1 MTIKFY
7 QNSSE
12 PIAVDKALLE
22 LIEVEGALRE
32 SSSIVD
38 PILNVSDLYDYVG
51 SINYAYIEEFDR
63 YYFVKN
69 ITSVRENLWRMSL
82 HVDVLYTYRDSIRNN
97 SAIIERNQN
106 YYDLLLND
114 GLFQTQQEPK
124 IWQVKF
130 PGGFTRTDFVLA
142 VAGN

>member
-12 PIAVDKALLE
+12 PIAVDKTLLE

-32 SSSIVD
+32 SSSVID
-38 PILNVSDLYDYVG
+38 PILNVSNLYDYIG
-51 SINYAYIEEFDR
+51 FINYAYIEEFNR
-63 YYFVKN
+63 YYFVNN
-69 ITSVRENLWRMSL
+69 ITSVRENLWRISL
-82 HVDVLYTYRDSIRNN
+82 HVDVLYTYREGIRNN

-124 IWQVKF
+124 IWQITF
-130 PGGFTRTDFVLA
+130 PGGFTQTDFVLA

>member
-12 PIAVDKALLE
+12 VKAVDKSLLE

-32 SSSIVD
+32 SSSVVD
-38 PILNVSDLYDYVG
+38 PVLNVSDIYDYVG
-51 SINYAYIEEFDR
+51 FINYAYIEEFDR
-63 YYFVKN
+63 YYFVNN

-82 HVDVLYTYRDSIRNN
+82 HVDVLYTYRDGIRDNY
-97 SAIIERNQN
+97 AIIERNQN
-106 YYDLLLND
+106 QYDLLLND
-114 GLFQTQQEPK
+114 GLFQTQQRPSIK
-124 IWQVKF
+124 QFAF
-130 PGGFTRTDFVLA
+130 PGGFTQTDFVLA

>member
-82 HVDVLYTYRDSIRNN
+82 HVDVLYTYQHKSYTYRTIQRGGVNHF
-97 SAIIERNQN
+97 
-106 YYDLLLND
+106 
-114 GLFQTQQEPK
+114 GLRKTHCACLFYQFKMQ
-124 IWQVKF
+124 
-130 PGGFTRTDFVLA
+130 
-142 VAGN
+142 